1 MFLDQFASYFNAEQR
16 QTELYKI
23 WSAIGVNME
32 KAILEEQNKLNA
44 EMADINVFGEDTM
57 RSWLSFFLTR
67 IPYRNSATS
76 QVTVTMNSDTA
87 QVTIPKY
94 SQLKTKDGIIYTTL
108 TDVILSSQ
116 GDTLDTTAVQGSRII
131 EQGTYSK
138 MIKVQATNPDLSYLS
153 VQLDGVEI
161 PEVSFTSSW
170 DYMSFLGS
178 WTPDNLDE
186 YSYGGTPHLVDGVG
200 VKGQWYQVMKD
211 GVAKFTVD
219 GLPVEFREGDVVVYN
234 GEVWGKLLEVNKF
247 NPLQYNNN
255 YAIPSNGFYAYYY
268 NNFLYIKIFSGT
280 EIANPEGKTYTV
292 SYISSDGIQGEI
304 EADTLEFISSYEDIL
319 NNPVDLIV
327 SNTAST
333 PATNEPSLGKL
344 GLVLKQRLFAN
355 VSISSIPEYTM
366 WFRAQPEIGDC
377 IVESDWER
385 YINSGSTLFVP
396 TGMINVYACD
406 YMGNDIA
413 PSVKQKLLERIE
425 PYKDVGML
433 QFDSFGE
440 VRHILKYEYTTAT
453 SEELFMQFIIAQS
466 NLFYD
471 VSYLQSDRNSIF
483 KDLDLAYVIQN
494 ILNTSPYESTGLR
507 VKGYHFYKLA
517 LGSSTSA
524 TIEAFDG
531 EEVGEGEYRLVTNR
545 VDERGKPIV
554 YRFVEYAQ
562 LGVDDYATIYDAE
575 VTTRRVGER
584 SRNTITLTFSAY
596 QYESAELEC
605 YWGMKDEGIL
615 TIGKQGA
622 IRRLEDVIITRS
634 TAE

>member
-596 QYESAELEC
+596 QYESAELQC